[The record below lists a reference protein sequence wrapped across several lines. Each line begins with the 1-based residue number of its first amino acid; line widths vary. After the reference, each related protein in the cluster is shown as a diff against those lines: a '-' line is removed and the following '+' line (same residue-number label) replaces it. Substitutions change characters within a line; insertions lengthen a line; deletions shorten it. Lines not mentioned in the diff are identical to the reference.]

1 LWALRPPRMARLL
14 PEITSTRPS
23 VTCKL

>member
-1 LWALRPPRMARLL
+1 LEASRPTRMARLL
-14 PEITSTRPS
+14 PEITSTQPS